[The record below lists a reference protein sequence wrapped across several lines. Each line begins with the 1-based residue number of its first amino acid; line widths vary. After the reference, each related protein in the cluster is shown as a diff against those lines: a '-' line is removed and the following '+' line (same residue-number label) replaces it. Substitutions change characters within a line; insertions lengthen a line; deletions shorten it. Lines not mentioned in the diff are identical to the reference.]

1 MAVAVAGYNGMWG
14 GDQDDQTQAPALSL
28 SLSLSHVIR
37 NHQHT
42 SSDLRAYIHSSQ
54 QKKIQPN
61 ITDVLPEVDLYPTN
75 SKVTAVKIR

>member
-1 MAVAVAGYNGMWG
+1 MAVAVAVAVAGYNGMWG
-14 GDQDDQTQAPALSL
+14 GDQDDQTQAPAL

-54 QKKIQPN
+54 QKKN
-61 ITDVLPEVDLYPTN
+61 
-75 SKVTAVKIR
+75 TAKYNRCAARGGFIPYQQ